1 MAKLTISLQLNP
13 ALLALLREGRGQ
25 EGGPYRRAA
34 RRGLTLAADAWHRNS
49 LPLHFTSS
57 APGRYPGAYTPRSR
71 GYAIRKARRGQAGK
85 PMVWSG
91 THRDTLTRPGS
102 ASVKAPRGLAN
113 RSIAVTLTLAYS
125 RVVNLWTGSRASRAG
140 YRHDFRREIT
150 EIRADEA
157 DTLRQIVEREVQDG
171 IENELDAGER
181 ALITIELGGRGGRAL
196 QERYFGVFGGAGG
209 FRGGVNVNSLFGHT
223 SVQGVLEA
231 G

>member
-34 RRGLTLAADAWHRNS
+34 RRGLTLAADAWYRGY
-49 LPLHFTSS
+49 LPLHFTPA

-71 GYAIRKARRGQAGK
+71 GYAIRKARRGAAGR
-85 PMVWSG
+85 PMVWTG
-91 THRDTLTRPGS
+91 THRDTVTRPG
-102 ASVKAPRGLAN
+102 AATVKAPPSLAN
-113 RSIAVTLTLAYS
+113 RSIAVTLTLPYS
-125 RVVNLWTGSRASRAG
+125 RVVNLWTGTRASRAG
-140 YRHDFRREIT
+140 YRHDFRRELT

-157 DTLRQIVEREVQDG
+157 DALRQIVEREVQDG
-171 IENELDAGER
+171 INNELDAGEK
-181 ALITIELGGRGGRAL
+181 ALVTIELGGRGARAA
-196 QERYFGVFGGAGG
+196 QERFFGVFGGAGG
-209 FRGGVNVNSLFGHT
+209 FRGRVNVNSLFGHT